1 MARADW
7 NKIKT
12 SNGREKYMEQQGAN
26 QISTAERLSA
36 AVWALNAKTSSDD
49 ETLWLPLIFHLQDTA
64 AVMEYLLS
72 HWLPKRL
79 PHLPPRKKSGCSP
92 DFLNIF
98 RLSVGI
104 CPML

>member
-1 MARADW
+1 
-7 NKIKT
+7 
-12 SNGREKYMEQQGAN
+12 MEQHQTAN
-26 QISTAERLSA
+26 QINTADWLSA

-72 HWLPKRL
+72 HWLPKR
-79 PHLPPRKKSGCSP
+79 SP